1 MDPFGPYFDTPE
13 WPHLSPNSPEISLT
27 VKMAQS
33 KRKIESGMDQIDG
46 NAYNYRTCQVAF

>member
-33 KRKIESGMDQIDG
+33 KRKIEFGI
-46 NAYNYRTCQVAF
+46 Y